1 MDIIEKKPS
10 SDIYSSYSD
19 GLIFEDEPFSCNKKE
34 DKGVQNFLLTY
45 DRMTQVDTATS
56 DKSTESNIFT
66 ESKELQKEN
75 RKTSK
80 LIN

>member
-1 MDIIEKKPS
+1 MDIIEKKSS

-34 DKGVQNFLLTY
+34 DKGVQSSLLTY

-56 DKSTESNIFT
+56 DKSTESKYLLRVKNFR
-66 ESKELQKEN
+66 
-75 RKTSK
+75 RKTEK
-80 LIN
+80 LAS